1 MKKIFLIL
9 MAFTVIGM
17 FSCQNDF
24 LEETNKSG
32 LTADSFY
39 KTQTGIE
46 ALVNSTYTPLRF
58 WYGKEGGAT
67 LSELATDLFIKGGDT
82 HHPEIGEQ
90 NSSFNSQ
97 SPVIEVYWSRFYAA
111 INYCNTAIQKIPESP
126 LSEEL
131 KKKRLGEVHF
141 LRAFYNWKIVEMWG
155 GVTLSTEPTV
165 GVVTT
170 STRSSV
176 EEFYNLIFSDLDI
189 AIANLN
195 GVTTPQGGRVT
206 KPAAEAFKARML
218 LTRGMNAEASL
229 LAKKVINDYN
239 FQLFD
244 DYTALWNINNSE
256 GATNSEII
264 FYVNY
269 SANNILNTA
278 DSGFDGNSKAN
289 AFRPEGGNQ
298 LHLMFTPR
306 YDFHAGMILDIPNSI
321 GFQRYAPTKRYLQL
335 FNSDIDQRYN
345 GTFKEVW
352 KQNGGNKGIYTN
364 MVTGDT
370 AVYWSHKVLSS
381 TFKTSKATKYE
392 VKDINDLY
400 KPDQSLVDVRNFI
413 EMHKHNST
421 TDRTAIFEFR
431 SKRDAF
437 VIRIAE
443 MYLIVGEAEMKLNH
457 PDIAVDYINRLRM
470 KRAIPGK
477 VSQMQISASDLSIDF
492 ILEERAR
499 ELGGELLRWFDLKRT
514 GKLLDY
520 VRAYNPNAAAN
531 IQSKHLLRPIPQS
544 NLDRITNKDEFLQ
557 NPDW

>member
-1 MKKIFLIL
+1 
-9 MAFTVIGM
+9 
-17 FSCQNDF
+17 
-24 LEETNKSG
+24 
-32 LTADSFY
+32 
-39 KTQTGIE
+39 
-46 ALVNSTYTPLRF
+46 
-58 WYGKEGGAT
+58 
-67 LSELATDLFIKGGDT
+67 
-82 HHPEIGEQ
+82 
-90 NSSFNSQ
+90 
-97 SPVIEVYWSRFYAA
+97 
-111 INYCNTAIQKIPESP
+111 
-126 LSEEL
+126 
-131 KKKRLGEVHF
+131 
-141 LRAFYNWKIVEMWG
+141 MWG

-218 LTRGMNAEASL
+218 LTRGMNEEASL

-256 GATNSEII
+256 GATNSEVI

-278 DSGFDGNSKAN
+278 DSEFDGNSKAN

-364 MVTGDT
+364 MITGDT

-381 TFKTSKATKYE
+381 TFKASKATKYE

-457 PDIAVDYINRLRM
+457 PDVAVDYINRLRT
-470 KRAIPGK
+470 KRAISGK
-477 VSQMQISASDLSIDF
+477 ISEMQIIASDLSIDF

-520 VRAYNPNAAAN
+520 VRVYNPNAAAN
-531 IQSKHLLRPIPQS
+531 IQNKHLLRPIPQS
-544 NLDRITNKDEFLQ
+544 NLDRITNKGEFLQ